1 MTEKKRMALIA
12 DTDEKITSATEGK
25 IIIKFEGSGPDWTE
39 YSRIDYTLDIS
50 GNLENIRNSMKKIC
64 DDISD
69 CTAVIS
75 TSING
80 LPYRMF
86 DKAGLKILEVREF
99 NIDDL
104 EYLEG
109 LINIETCESER
120 TTMTPVSPNCDGNYI
135 FDLVAAQ
142 SERPDLSSKMLLRD
156 FLDKTPFVSFV
167 LVCEHVPPWIEELV
181 EQNDM
186 DISISKNDERIKATI
201 RRGCIANNSKR

>member
-12 DTDEKITSATEGK
+12 DTDGKIVSATEGQ

-50 GNLENIRNSMKKIC
+50 GSLGNIRSSMKKIC

-69 CTAVIS
+69 CVAVIS

-86 DKAGLKILEVREF
+86 DKAGLKILEVQEF

-109 LINIETCESER
+109 LINVETYECER
-120 TTMTPVSPNCDGNYI
+120 TTMTPVSPGCDGNYI

-167 LVCEHVPPWIEELV
+167 LICEHVPPWIEELV
-181 EQNDM
+181 NLNNM
-186 DISISKNDERIKATI
+186 DISISKNNEKIKATI